1 MNAIQIVGWFFLLAS
16 IVVLGLGVIFIIA
29 LMRASELERR
39 HLVNNAINEIVIFG
53 IWIAGFA
60 GSIGVLQARPW
71 GRWMLQ
77 YFCIVLIALCCLTA
91 FQKGYTAW
99 KAGERSALLGI
110 AIFLIPI
117 VLASIGAIY
126 ELHGEAAAAWFA
138 R

>member
-1 MNAIQIVGWFFLLAS
+1 MNVIQIIGWFFLVAS
-16 IVVLGLGVIFIIA
+16 FVVLGIGVAFIIA
-29 LMRASELERR
+29 LMRANEAERR
-39 HLVNNAINEIVIFG
+39 HLVNNAINEMVIFS

-60 GSIGVLQARPW
+60 GSIGVLQAKSW

-99 KAGERSALLGI
+99 KAGERSSLIGI
-110 AIFLIPI
+110 AIFLIPVI
-117 VLASIGAIY
+117 LACAGAIY
-126 ELHGEAAAAWFA
+126 ELQGPAGAAWFA